1 MAQEQHVKEIKN
13 SLAALDNIFNKE
25 GINYRVVGSVLVAAI
40 NEKPHRTLGDID
52 ILLERSNWQLVADN
66 LKREGYQLVKKSK
79 VGFNWFEAHK
89 TNSLGFTFLL
99 IGSFQ
104 DDYFEY
110 ELNHMLK
117 LRIASSYLSPTKY
130 SIFGYSFTGIPQ
142 RSIYEGLKASNL
154 NPKRK
159 LDKQVVASAF
169 KNKIPKGTEFEK
181 AFRIYLY
188 GREIPYAYPSFSYLY
203 NLYGGLR
210 VTFGKKYEI
219 LPAWSVLQ
227 PLYLG

>member
-66 LKREGYQLVKKSK
+66 LKREGYQLVKKNK
-79 VGFNWFEAHK
+79 VGFNWLEAHK
-89 TNSLGFTFLL
+89 PNSLGFTFLL
-99 IGSFQ
+99 IGRFRN
-104 DDYFEY
+104 DYFEY
-110 ELNHMLK
+110 DINHSLK
-117 LRIASSYLSPTKY
+117 LKIDNSYITPTKY
-130 SIFGYSFTGIPQ
+130 SLFGYSFIGIPK
-142 RSIYEGLKASNL
+142 RSIYEGLKASSL

-159 LDKQVVASAF
+159 LDREVVM
-169 KNKIPKGTEFEK
+169 KNFGENVPPGTELEK
-181 AFRIYLY
+181 AFKVCL
-188 GREIPYAYPSFSYLY
+188 GGLEIPYAYSLFSYLY

-210 VTFGKKYEI
+210 VIFGKKYEI
-219 LPAWSVLQ
+219 WN
-227 PLYLG
+227 

>member
-1 MAQEQHVKEIKN
+1 MISMSQEQHTEEIKGG
-13 SLAALDNIFNKE
+13 LATLDKVFNKE
-25 GINYRVVGSVLVAAI
+25 GIGYRIIGSVLVAAI
-40 NEKPHRTLGDID
+40 NGKPHRTLGDID
-52 ILLERSNWQLVADN
+52 VLLDKSNWQQVISD

-89 TNSLGFTFLL
+89 PNSLGFTFLL
-99 IGSFQ
+99 IGEFQ

-130 SIFGYSFTGIPQ
+130 SLFGYSFTGIPH
-142 RSIYEGLKASNL
+142 RSIAEGLKASNL

-169 KNKIPKGTEFEK
+169 KNKIPDEIEFEK

-188 GREIPYAYPSFSYLY
+188 GTEIPYAYPSFSYLY

-210 VTFGKKYEI
+210 VIFGKKYEI
-219 LPAWSVLQ
+219 WN
-227 PLYLG
+227 